1 MTARPATALLVLGL
15 AVATADAVRADAPDA
30 ARVRFVRVAIY
41 IHSGVRAL
49 AAWQVEVVVR
59 AGDVEV
65 VGVEGGEHPA
75 YAEPAYYDPAALRQH
90 RLVLAAFDT
99 GTNLPTGRTR
109 VATLH
114 LMVRGA
120 AAPELEARLVVA
132 ADPDGRSFDAA
143 VTIEDGGER

>member
-1 MTARPATALLVLGL
+1 ATALLGLGL
-15 AVATADAVRADAPDA
+15 AVSAAAVARAEATGGAP
-30 ARVRFVRVAIY
+30 VRFLQVAIY
-41 IHSGVRAL
+41 IDSGPRPL
-49 AAWQVEVVVR
+49 AAWQIEFLVR

-75 YAEPAYYDPAALRQH
+75 YAEPAYYDPAALREY

-99 GTNLPTGRTR
+99 GTDLPAGRTR

-120 AAPELEARLVVA
+120 AAPELDARLVVA

-143 VTIEDGGER
+143 VTIEEGGVR